1 MFLLRQHNTVAVAP
15 APAPQSPQFEPGGAR
30 SRAADL
36 AQRHAFFVDA
46 EEQARPGGS
55 TGRWCAEVDRREG
68 GIAHQATDIWK
79 PLVESVVEALRFDM
93 EEPGS
98 TKLAP
103 AW

>member
-68 GIAHQATDIWK
+68 GI
-79 PLVESVVEALRFDM
+79 ESGRRVGNRSVPRGENL
-93 EEPGS
+93 P
-98 TKLAP
+98 
-103 AW
+103 